1 MKIRKI
7 LFFALIMGIITVAPS
22 FSQNQLELIERTLH
36 INIPSLSLL
45 IDNNAYNQ
53 INNVL
58 FDESYRLLKGSSMD
72 VEQDFSDWNVVDY
85 YSQATMTYENG
96 SLISFQMDQYLYPY
110 HSAHGSHLFLGFVFD
125 LQTGNLLSL
134 QDLFLLNE
142 EFVKTINNIMN
153 QTIEEEDIPIFDFTA
168 FKGLD
173 DTVEFYL
180 KKAELVLVYQE
191 YAYTPY
197 YYGPLVFT
205 IPLSDLA
212 SYLNP
217 DFF

>member
-7 LFFALIMGIITVAPS
+7 LFFVLIMGIITVAPS

-96 SLISFQMDQYLYPY
+96 SLISF
-110 HSAHGSHLFLGFVFD
+110 
-125 LQTGNLLSL
+125 
-134 QDLFLLNE
+134 
-142 EFVKTINNIMN
+142 
-153 QTIEEEDIPIFDFTA
+153 
-168 FKGLD
+168 
-173 DTVEFYL
+173 
-180 KKAELVLVYQE
+180 
-191 YAYTPY
+191 
-197 YYGPLVFT
+197 
-205 IPLSDLA
+205 
-212 SYLNP
+212 
-217 DFF
+217 